1 MVEHTIR
8 EARDADRR
16 QIVDVF
22 NYHVRNSFAAYPDTE
37 AGLGFVDALRNM
49 AKGFPFLVIE
59 VDQRVVGFGLM
70 RRYHN
75 YETFKRTGLLTYFLL
90 PEYTGLGWGSELLDR
105 LIREAVARGMDNL
118 LASISS
124 RNEQSLA
131 FHKKHGFVECGRLRD
146 VGVKFGKSFD
156 VVWMQKRVEQTRLAR
171 SVTCASS

>member
-1 MVEHTIR
+1 MGEYTIR
-8 EARDADRR
+8 EARDSDKR

-22 NYHVRNSFAAYPDTE
+22 NYHVKNSFAAYPETE
-37 AGLGFVDALRNM
+37 VNLGFFDALSKM

-59 VDQRVVGFGLM
+59 VDQRVVGFGLV
-70 RRYHN
+70 RPYHN

-105 LIREAVARGMDNL
+105 LVREAVARGMDNL

-131 FHKKHGFVECGRLRD
+131 FHRKHGFVECGRLRD

-156 VVWMQKRVEQTRLAR
+156 VVWMQKRVERSRLAR
-171 SVTCASS
+171 SVTCTSS

>member
-1 MVEHTIR
+1 MAEHTIR
-8 EARDADRR
+8 EARDSDKR

-22 NYHVRNSFAAYPDTE
+22 DYHVKNSFAAYPETE
-37 AGLGFVDALRNM
+37 VGLGFVDALRNM
-49 AKGFPFLVIE
+49 SKGFPFLVIE

-90 PEYTGLGWGSELLDR
+90 PEYTGLGWGSELLEM
-105 LIREAVARGMDNL
+105 LTQEAVARGMDNL

-131 FHKKHGFVECGRLRD
+131 FHRKHGFVECGRLRD

-156 VVWMQKRVEQTRLAR
+156 VVWMQKRVGESR
-171 SVTCASS
+171 SS